1 LRLGNWALDIDYWTF
16 DSGSAGLGTFTLS
29 SIEIKTQP
37 IKSCA
42 VSVPGSKS
50 FSHRILIA
58 SALSS
63 GDCTIDNCLQS
74 DDTRFTIQALKQFGV
89 QVVESGEPLVLKGKS
104 GRFDASD
111 APIFLGNSGTS
122 MRLLTALAALGN
134 GTYVLTGTERM
145 QARPLDDLID
155 GLGQIGVP
163 AKSVHNNGCPPV
175 EVTGGMVEGGSMRLR
190 CGSSSQ
196 YLSAM
201 LLIAPCTRQGI
212 EITVTEGPVSKPYI
226 DMTIQ
231 VMERFGIQVERSGH
245 HYFRVEGG
253 QAYRPGKYTVES
265 DCSQAGYFWAAAAIT
280 GTGVKVLGTSPDTLQ
295 GDIRLISLLESM
307 GCRCIQENDG
317 IRLTGGRL
325 TAIDADMSDIP
336 DMVPTLAVV
345 SAFAHGTT
353 WIRNVA
359 HLRVKESDRLATVAD
374 GLIRMGISA
383 VCTDD
388 GLVVEGGRPHGAAVD
403 TYDDHRIAMSFAV
416 AGLMVPGVV
425 IRDERCVEKSFP
437 DFWGVFSELYGY
449 RHS

>member
-1 LRLGNWALDIDYWTF
+1 M
-16 DSGSAGLGTFTLS
+16 
-29 SIEIKTQP
+29 EIKTQP

-253 QAYRPGKYTVES
+253 QAYRPGNYAVES
-265 DCSQAGYFWAAAAIT
+265 HCSQAGYFWAAAAIT
-280 GTGVKVLGTSPDTLQ
+280 GTGVK
-295 GDIRLISLLESM
+295 
-307 GCRCIQENDG
+307 
-317 IRLTGGRL
+317 
-325 TAIDADMSDIP
+325 
-336 DMVPTLAVV
+336 
-345 SAFAHGTT
+345 
-353 WIRNVA
+353 
-359 HLRVKESDRLATVAD
+359 
-374 GLIRMGISA
+374 
-383 VCTDD
+383 
-388 GLVVEGGRPHGAAVD
+388 
-403 TYDDHRIAMSFAV
+403 
-416 AGLMVPGVV
+416 
-425 IRDERCVEKSFP
+425 
-437 DFWGVFSELYGY
+437 
-449 RHS
+449 